1 MIFYS
6 LQPLILA
13 SASPRRRDLLESVGL
28 TFEVMPSGA
37 DEVVLPNESHGQAAR
52 RWSREKATAVSGR
65 HPHSWVLAADTI
77 VVLNNVIYGKPQSL
91 AEAVSMLT
99 RLGGKTHRVISG
111 ICLMHQDLNILMT
124 DAVETSVQFKTLA
137 QDEIMA
143 YVGTGEPFDKAGA
156 YGIQGMGAF
165 LVRSIR
171 GSYTNV
177 VGLPLSEVLQWLLE
191 HRVIAPVSGARA

>member
-1 MIFYS
+1 
-6 LQPLILA
+6 
-13 SASPRRRDLLESVGL
+13 
-28 TFEVMPSGA
+28 
-37 DEVVLPNESHGQAAR
+37 
-52 RWSREKATAVSGR
+52 
-65 HPHSWVLAADTI
+65 VLAADTI